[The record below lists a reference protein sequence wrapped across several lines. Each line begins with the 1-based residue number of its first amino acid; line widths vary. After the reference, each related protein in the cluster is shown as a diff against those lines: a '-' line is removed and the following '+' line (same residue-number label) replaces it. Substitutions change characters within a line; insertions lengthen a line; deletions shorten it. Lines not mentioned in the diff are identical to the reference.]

1 VAVKPLFMM
10 MLLLEARPY
19 FVFDQFVFLCHIV
32 YFAFM
37 HSNLNAPLASQHP
50 CHVSIATLEL
60 KFNSVFICTK
70 RKLKNSEQQ
79 QAKLVAAVEA
89 AVFCLPLLGS
99 ALRTSLQLNST
110 CLRIGECHQKSA
122 ESCETALPFD
132 ILRQGTFKPLTHLV
146 GFGY

>member
-1 VAVKPLFMM
+1 M

-89 AVFCLPLLGS
+89 AVFFLPLLGS
-99 ALRTSLQLNST
+99 ALRTSCSSTRLVSGSENAIKSLQ
-110 CLRIGECHQKSA
+110 KA
-122 ESCETALPFD
+122 A
-132 ILRQGTFKPLTHLV
+132 RQLFPLTFSARALSSP
-146 GFGY
+146 